1 LGGFRENELR
11 TQLRIAG
18 LYALS
23 PLTFLGYRVL
33 AAILLPAVLL
43 WMLSIIG
50 APVGFVVLAAVFG
63 LLAGWVLP
71 MTYVRRKAD
80 QRFGRIERDLPELID
95 VLVLTVEAGL
105 GFNGAMQLASG
116 RLGGPLGDELRLTL
130 QEQSMG
136 LSINAA
142 LTNLLGRCDTPS
154 MRSFVRSVLQG
165 ETLGVSMGTIM
176 RNLAV
181 EMRKRRRRALPDAGG
196 VRRVRT
202 RDWEPLRARASHASG
217 GSHDRGRDDR
227 HAWLRLPAPLRG
239 LARSL
244 VQRPPGGAPTGHRR
258 ALPLCETSRLSRR
271 AHRLCRSRGCVG
283 HSAECPLR
291 RGLRPGAGHQDEARG
306 EGARLG

>member
-1 LGGFRENELR
+1 MILTLLIGLTLVGCSGALMMRAIALKGLSASERMDQIREYGLAMAADTAPPSLPASGLGAALDETASRIGRRAARHLGGFREDELR

-181 EMRKRRRRALPDAGG
+181 EMRKRRRAHAEERAQKAPIKILFPLVFLIFPSLFG
-196 VRRVRT
+196 VLLYPAIT
-202 RDWEPLRARASHASG
+202 EFTHA
-217 GSHDRGRDDR
+217 
-227 HAWLRLPAPLRG
+227 
-239 LARSL
+239 
-244 VQRPPGGAPTGHRR
+244 
-258 ALPLCETSRLSRR
+258 
-271 AHRLCRSRGCVG
+271 
-283 HSAECPLR
+283 
-291 RGLRPGAGHQDEARG
+291 
-306 EGARLG
+306 LGT